1 MSIFVIVIIVLAV
14 LLVAGGVR
22 VVPQQHSW
30 VVERMG
36 RYLRTLEPGLNVI
49 IPVLDQVRFRFDLRE
64 TPMEVPAQVCITKDN
79 TQVSV
84 DGVMYIQITDA
95 KLAAYGSSNPI
106 MAVVQLAQTSMRS
119 EIGKLHLDE
128 SLSSRQQLNSAVV
141 AVLDEAGA
149 TWGIKVLR
157 YEIKD
162 ITPPNEILRAMELQ
176 ITADRERRATIAR
189 SEGERQ
195 QQINVSEGQ
204 RQQSIN
210 VAEGLRQSEILKA
223 EGQAQAIQ
231 LVAQATAQAIATIGQ
246 AAVQPGGIEALQLQV
261 ARDFITQWG
270 NLAKQSTTVLIP
282 AEMGNVGSFI
292 ATALEIIRSR
302 PGGSSAPTPPSLTP
316 KTAPPVAPR

>member
-1 MSIFVIVIIVLAV
+1 MSIVVIVIIVLAIV
-14 LLVAGGVR
+14 VVTSGVR
-22 VVPQQHSW
+22 VVPQQHAW
-30 VVERMG
+30 VVERIG

-49 IPVLDQVRFRFDLRE
+49 VPFLDQARYRFDLRE

-84 DGVMYIQITDA
+84 DGIMYIQVTDA

-106 MAVVQLAQTSMRS
+106 MAVVQLAQTSMRA

-128 SLSSRQQLNSAVV
+128 CLSSRQQLNAAVV
-141 AVLDEAGA
+141 SVLDEAGA

-176 ITADRERRATIAR
+176 ITADRERRAVVAR

-204 RQQSIN
+204 RQQAIN
-210 VAEGLRQSEILKA
+210 VAEGQRQSDILRA

-231 LVAQATAQAIATIGQ
+231 LVAEATARAIATIGQ
-246 AAVQPGGIEALQLQV
+246 ATVQPGGIEAMQLQV

-282 AEMGNVGSFI
+282 AEMGNIGSFI

-302 PGGSSAPTPPSLTP
+302 EPAGSGPAASLPPKNPSA
-316 KTAPPVAPR
+316 R

>member
-1 MSIFVIVIIVLAV
+1 MSIIVIVIIVLAL

-22 VVPQQHSW
+22 IVPQQRSW

-84 DGVMYIQITDA
+84 DGIMYIQITDA

-106 MAVVQLAQTSMRS
+106 MAVVQLAQTAMRS

-128 SLSSRQQLNSAVV
+128 SLSSRQILNAAVV

-162 ITPPNEILRAMELQ
+162 ITPPAEILRAMELQ
-176 ITADRERRATIAR
+176 ITAEREKRALIAR
-189 SEGERQ
+189 
-195 QQINVSEGQ
+195 SEGQ
-204 RQQSIN
+204 RQQQIN
-210 VAEGLRQSEILKA
+210 TSEGQQQQEINLANGRKQAEILRAEGEAR
-223 EGQAQAIQ
+223 AIE
-231 LVAQATAQAIATIGQ
+231 LVAAATAAAIRAIAA
-246 AAVQPGGIEALQLQV
+246 AAVVEGGIEALQMQL
-261 ARDFITQWG
+261 AKDFIDRWA
-270 NLAKQSTTVLIP
+270 NLAKQSTTLIVP
-282 AEMGNVGSFI
+282 ADLGNIGALVG
-292 ATALEIIRSR
+292 TALSIVK
-302 PGGSSAPTPPSLTP
+302 GSSKL
-316 KTAPPVAPR
+316 APPAAPPPPGSVPAAGPAG

>member
-1 MSIFVIVIIVLAV
+1 MSIIVIVIIVLAM

-22 VVPQQHSW
+22 IVPQQRSW

-36 RYLRTLEPGLNVI
+36 RYLKTLEPGLNVI

-84 DGVMYIQITDA
+84 DGIMYIQITDA

-106 MAVVQLAQTSMRS
+106 MAVVQLAQTAMRS

-128 SLSSRQQLNSAVV
+128 SLSSRQILNAAVV
-141 AVLDEAGA
+141 SVLDEAGA

-210 VAEGLRQSEILKA
+210 VAEGLKQSEILKA
-223 EGQAQAIQ
+223 EGQSQAIQ

-261 ARDFITQWG
+261 ARDFIAQWG

-302 PGGSSAPTPPSLTP
+302 TGDSPNLQPPLMP
-316 KTAPPVAPR
+316 KNAPR

>member
-1 MSIFVIVIIVLAV
+1 MSIVVVIIIVLAIV
-14 LLVAGGVR
+14 IVASGVR

-30 VVERMG
+30 IVERIG

-49 IPVLDQVRFRFDLRE
+49 VPFMDLVRYRFDLRE

-84 DGVMYIQITDA
+84 DGIMYIQVTDA

-106 MAVVQLAQTSMRS
+106 MAVVQLAQTTMRA

-128 SLSSRQQLNSAVV
+128 CLSSRQQLNAAVV
-141 AVLDEAGA
+141 SVLDEAGA

-176 ITADRERRATIAR
+176 ITADRERRAVVAR

-204 RQQSIN
+204 RQQAIN
-210 VAEGLRQSEILKA
+210 VAEGQRQSEILRA

-231 LVAQATAQAIATIGQ
+231 LVAEATARAIATIGQ
-246 AAVQPGGIEALQLQV
+246 ATVQPGGVEALQLQV
-261 ARDFITQWG
+261 ARDFINQWG

-282 AEMGNVGSFI
+282 AEMGNIGSFI

-302 PGGSSAPTPPSLTP
+302 EPAGSGPAASLPPKNPS
-316 KTAPPVAPR
+316 VR

>member
-1 MSIFVIVIIVLAV
+1 MSIIIIVIIVLAL

-22 VVPQQHSW
+22 IVPQQRSW
-30 VVERMG
+30 IVERMG

-84 DGVMYIQITDA
+84 DGIMYIQITDA

-106 MAVVQLAQTSMRS
+106 MAVVQLAQTAMRS
-119 EIGKLHLDE
+119 EIGRLHLDE
-128 SLSSRQQLNSAVV
+128 SLSSRQQLNLAVV
-141 AVLDEAGA
+141 SVLDEAGA

-210 VAEGLRQSEILKA
+210 VAEGLKQSEILKA
-223 EGQAQAIQ
+223 EGQSQAIQ

-246 AAVQPGGIEALQLQV
+246 ATVQPGGIEALQLQV
-261 ARDFITQWG
+261 ARDFIAQWG

-302 PGGSSAPTPPSLTP
+302 TGESTPLPQ
-316 KTAPPVAPR
+316 PPVLPKNAPR

>member
-1 MSIFVIVIIVLAV
+1 MSILLIVIVVLV
-14 LLVAGGVR
+14 MLLVAGGVR
-22 VVPQQHSW
+22 IVPQQRSW

-128 SLSSRQQLNSAVV
+128 SLSSRQQLNTAVV
-141 AVLDEAGA
+141 SVLDEAGS

-223 EGQAQAIQ
+223 EGQSQAIA

-246 AAVQPGGIEALQLQV
+246 AAVQPGGIDALQLQV
-261 ARDFITQWG
+261 ARDFISQWG

-282 AEMGNVGSFI
+282 AEMGNIGSFI
-292 ATALEIIRSR
+292 ATALEIVRSR
-302 PGGSSAPTPPSLTP
+302 TGDQPGTPVGSPLMP
-316 KTAPPVAPR
+316 KVAPR

>member
-1 MSIFVIVIIVLAV
+1 MSILLIVIVVLV
-14 LLVAGGVR
+14 MLLVAGGVR
-22 VVPQQHSW
+22 IVPQQRSW

-128 SLSSRQQLNSAVV
+128 SLSSRQQLNTAVV
-141 AVLDEAGA
+141 SVLDEAGS

-223 EGQAQAIQ
+223 EGQSQAIA

-261 ARDFITQWG
+261 ARDFISQWG

-282 AEMGNVGSFI
+282 AEMGNIGSFI
-292 ATALEIIRSR
+292 ATALEIVRSR
-302 PGGSSAPTPPSLTP
+302 TGDQPGTPAGSPLMP
-316 KTAPPVAPR
+316 KVAPR

>member
-1 MSIFVIVIIVLAV
+1 MSIFVIVIIVLAIV
-14 LLVAGGVR
+14 VVVSGVR

-30 VVERMG
+30 VVERIG

-49 IPVLDQVRFRFDLRE
+49 VPFVDLVRFRFDLRE
-64 TPMEVPAQVCITKDN
+64 TPMEVPAQICITKDN

-84 DGVMYIQITDA
+84 DGIMYIQVTDA

-106 MAVVQLAQTSMRS
+106 MAVVQLAQTSMRA

-128 SLSSRQQLNSAVV
+128 CLSSRQQLNAAVV
-141 AVLDEAGA
+141 TVLDEAGA
-149 TWGIKVLR
+149 TWGMKILR

-176 ITADRERRATIAR
+176 ITAERERRAVVAR

-204 RQQSIN
+204 RQQAIN
-210 VAEGLRQSEILKA
+210 VAEGQRQSEILRA
-223 EGQAQAIQ
+223 QGQAQAIQ
-231 LVAQATAQAIATIGQ
+231 LVAEATAQAISTIGQ
-246 AAVQPGGIEALQLQV
+246 ATVLPGGMEALQLQV
-261 ARDFITQWG
+261 ARDFISQWG

-302 PGGSSAPTPPSLTP
+302 EPVGGGPPL
-316 KTAPPVAPR
+316 PVAPKSPAPR

>member
-1 MSIFVIVIIVLAV
+1 MSIIVIVIIVLAL

-22 VVPQQHSW
+22 IVPQQRSW

-84 DGVMYIQITDA
+84 DGIMYIQITDA

-106 MAVVQLAQTSMRS
+106 MAVVQLAQTAMRS

-128 SLSSRQQLNSAVV
+128 SLSSRQILNAAVV

-210 VAEGLRQSEILKA
+210 VAEGLKQSEILKA
-223 EGQAQAIQ
+223 EGQSQAIQ

-261 ARDFITQWG
+261 ARDFIAQWG

-302 PGGSSAPTPPSLTP
+302 SGDSAAPAPLMP
-316 KTAPPVAPR
+316 KGAPR

>member
-1 MSIFVIVIIVLAV
+1 MSILLIVIVVLV
-14 LLVAGGVR
+14 MLLVAGGVR
-22 VVPQQHSW
+22 IVPQQRSW

-128 SLSSRQQLNSAVV
+128 SLSSRQQLNTAVV
-141 AVLDEAGA
+141 SVLDEAGS

-223 EGQAQAIQ
+223 EGQSQAIA

-261 ARDFITQWG
+261 ARDFISQWG

-282 AEMGNVGSFI
+282 AEMGNIGSFI
-292 ATALEIIRSR
+292 ATALEIVRSR
-302 PGGSSAPTPPSLTP
+302 TGDQPGTPVGSPLMP
-316 KTAPPVAPR
+316 KVAPR